1 MSAETVLGE
10 TPFMNG
16 VVVSWN
22 SSAWTMNPVG
32 PYYWPLKDKIQF
44 FSYSPVANVSY
55 VELTSSKAGYPS
67 FSYTIVDSQEDL
79 VVAYAKNETKT
90 GSIRYTCKIRF

>member
-1 MSAETVLGE
+1 
-10 TPFMNG
+10 MNG

-22 SSAWTMNPVG
+22 SSAWTMDPVG

-44 FSYSPVANVSY
+44 FSYSPVAHVNY
-55 VELTSSKAGYPS
+55 VEPTSSKAGYPS

-79 VVAYAKNETKT
+79 VVAYAKMKPNRE
-90 GSIRYTCKIRF
+90 YPVHL

>member
-1 MSAETVLGE
+1 MVGLRFLHIIQRIMICLLKPILGE
-10 TPFMNG
+10 ITIYEWCDSFLD
-16 VVVSWN
+16 

-55 VELTSSKAGYPS
+55 VKPTSSKAGFGQLPK
-67 FSYTIVDSQEDL
+67 FSILSL
-79 VVAYAKNETKT
+79 ILK
-90 GSIRYTCKIRF
+90 KI